1 MLWVGSRLVWYF
13 HRVEERQPSRVGAR
27 PGRWRPLAG
36 VLLVLAAVVLG
47 GRVADSALSVP
58 GPPVQVA
65 AGVSVRPLS
74 GWRSVRQGQGVL
86 LTRGSGSLSV
96 LPTDG
101 GADPATLAGEYVR
114 QVLQPNAQGLSLS
127 QGLQTVHLGGGQVGV
142 RFAYQGTFRGQGRA
156 TPLQGEVT
164 AVAGPRAAAVF
175 DAWAAPEVYE
185 YERADVQ
192 EMVQTAEVG

>member
-164 AVAGPRAAAVF
+164 AVAGSRAAAVF

>member
-1 MLWVGSRLVWYF
+1 MQEKQPPPAGSRP
-13 HRVEERQPSRVGAR
+13 R
-27 PGRWRPLAG
+27 RWRPLAG
-36 VLLVLAAVVLG
+36 VVLCLAAVVLG
-47 GRVADSALSVP
+47 GRVAASALTVP

-65 AGVSVRPLS
+65 QGISVRPLS
-74 GWRSVRQGQGVL
+74 GWRVVRQGTGVL

-96 LPTDG
+96 LPTG
-101 GADPATLAGEYVR
+101 NADPATLAGEYAR
-114 QVLQPNAQGLSLS
+114 QVLRPNAQGLTLS
-127 QGLQTVHLGGGQVGV
+127 RGLRTVRLPFGLGGVS
-142 RFAYQGTFRGQGRA
+142 FAYQGTFRGQGRA

-192 EMVQTAEVG
+192 EMVETAEVG

>member
-1 MLWVGSRLVWYF
+1 MEEETTTT
-13 HRVEERQPSRVGAR
+13 RVRAR

-65 AGVSVRPLS
+65 AGISVRPLS
-74 GWRSVRQGQGVL
+74 GWRTVRQGSAVL

-96 LPTDG
+96 VPAG
-101 GADPATLAGEYVR
+101 AGADPAALAGEYVR
-114 QVLQPNAQGLSLS
+114 QVLRPNAQGLSLS
-127 QGLQTVHLGGGQVGV
+127 RGLETVRLDAGQVGV

-164 AVAGPRAAAVF
+164 AVTGRRAAAVF
-175 DAWAAPEVYE
+175 DAWASPEVYE
-185 YERADVQ
+185 FERSDVQ
-192 EMVQTAEVG
+192 TIVETAEVG